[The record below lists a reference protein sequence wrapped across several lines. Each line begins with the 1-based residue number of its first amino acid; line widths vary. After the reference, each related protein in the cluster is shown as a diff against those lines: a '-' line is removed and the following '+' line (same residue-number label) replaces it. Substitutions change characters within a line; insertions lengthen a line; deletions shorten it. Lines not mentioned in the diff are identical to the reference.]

1 MCDREAIWFGLPT
14 CFKIHF
20 FSKVIVM
27 KMRSISL
34 GAVLLIAA
42 ASLTFAQGGPGQPSP
57 DEQNMY
63 KAVMTA
69 PDPAVQIKAAAD
81 FIKKYPKSTLRPKM
95 AHDLAEKIDAATDP
109 AQKVTG
115 AQAYREIFKE
125 QSEQELIAPALIDGL
140 VQSKRPDEAFTVGA
154 EILAKS
160 PESLE
165 VLIQLVSAGTAE
177 AKNKNGKFVPQTLQ
191 YGATA
196 IQLIEA
202 DKKPAWMDVAAWT
215 KYKSDVLPG
224 LHQSLGLLNLVKGD
238 KAQARASYMKAAELA
253 PSDPFNY
260 VMLAGIVNDEY
271 QTSAKK
277 YQGLPAGPAK
287 DEELKKA
294 QSLMD
299 ATIDAYAH
307 AVAVSEGNASLQ
319 PVRQQYLQD
328 LEAYYKYRHNN
339 STAGM
344 QELINKYKV
353 APKP

>member
-1 MCDREAIWFGLPT
+1 
-14 CFKIHF
+14 
-20 FSKVIVM
+20 M
-27 KMRSISL
+27 KMKSI
-34 GAVLLIAA
+34 LLSIALLLSA
-42 ASLTFAQGGPGQPSP
+42 TATLTLARGGQAQPSA
-57 DEQNMY
+57 DEQNMA

-69 PDPAVQIKAAAD
+69 PDPAVQLKAAAD
-81 FIKKYPKSTLRPKM
+81 FVKKYPKSTLRAKM
-95 AHDLAEKIDAATDP
+95 ARDLAEKIDGATDP

-115 AQAYREIFKE
+115 AQAYRDIFTE
-125 QSEQELIAPALIDGL
+125 PSEQELIAPTLIDGL
-140 VQSKRPDEAFTVGA
+140 IQSKRTDEAFTAGT
-154 EILAKS
+154 EFISKN

-165 VLIQLVSAGTAE
+165 VLIQLVSAGTTE
-177 AKNKNGKFVPQTLQ
+177 AKNKNGKFVAQSLQ
-191 YGATA
+191 YGTAA

-238 KAQARASYMKAAELA
+238 RTQARASYVKASELA
-253 PSDPFNY
+253 PTDPFNF

-277 YQGLPAGPAK
+277 YQGMPAGPAK

-294 QSLMD
+294 QTLMD

-307 AVAVSEGNASLQ
+307 AVAVSEGNATLQ
-319 PVRQQYLQD
+319 PVRQQYLAD

-344 QELINKYKV
+344 QELINKYKA

>member
-1 MCDREAIWFGLPT
+1 MVRLPT
-14 CFKIHF
+14 YFKIHF

-34 GAVLLIAA
+34 GAVMLIAA
-42 ASLTFAQGGPGQPSP
+42 ASLTFGQGGQGQANASP
-57 DEQNMY
+57 DEQSMA

-69 PDPAVQIKAAAD
+69 PDPVVQLKAAAD
-81 FIKKYPKSTLRPKM
+81 FIKKYPKSTLRPRL
-95 AHDLAEKIDAATDP
+95 ARELAEKIDAGTDP

-125 QSEQELIAPALIDGL
+125 PSEQELIAPVLIDGL
-140 VQSKRPDEAFTVGA
+140 IQSKRPDEAFTVGA
-154 EILAKS
+154 ETVSKN

-165 VLIQLVSAGTAE
+165 VLIQLVSAGTTE
-177 AKNKNGKFVPQTLQ
+177 AKNKNGKFVAQSLQ

-202 DKKPAWMDVAAWT
+202 DKKPAWMDAAAWA

-224 LHQSLGLLNLVKGD
+224 VYQSVGLLNLVKGD
-238 KAQARASYMKAAELA
+238 KTQARASYMKAAELA

-277 YQGLPAGPAK
+277 YQGLAAGPAK

-294 QSLMD
+294 QGLMD

-307 AVAVSEGNASLQ
+307 AIALSEGNATLQ

-344 QELINKYKV
+344 QELINKYKS